1 MNDYSQI
8 DEKIFAWYEIAMD
21 ILCMAYGVDD
31 IYQITRLVETY
42 EDIMKSVKNLIKKS
56 NFYKYVNEP
65 FLRRWYYSKNK
76 NRLNM
81 NPNES
86 LLIKGFI
93 QIEKNGYFFTKEL
106 NL

>member
-1 MNDYSQI
+1 MNDCDKL
-8 DEKIFAWYEIAMD
+8 DERIFAWYEIAMD
-21 ILCMAYGVDD
+21 ILCMAYAVDD
-31 IYQITRLVETY
+31 IYQINRLVETY

-56 NFYKYVNEP
+56 NFYKYVDEP
-65 FLRRWYYSKNK
+65 FLRRWYYTRNK
-76 NRLNM
+76 DRLGM

-86 LLIKGFI
+86 PLIKGFI